1 MVVCMAERLLRLRL
15 LLRYAVLVWVER
27 DGWDLYCLSAVKDGA
42 A

>member
-1 MVVCMAERLLRLRL
+1 MVVFVAERLWTLRL
-15 LLRYAVLVWVER
+15 LLRCAVLVWVER